1 MDTVQVGISLF
12 KSGGKLIPGIGAGIG
27 VFDNLNNIFG
37 SKTTKTLEHIAISL
51 FTPLNPYFLY
61 LIHSKKYIVREENT
75 PNKNTV
81 LDLAIDCFRCIIGA
95 IVVVIVW

>member
-37 SKTTKTLEHIAISL
+37 SKTTKTL
-51 FTPLNPYFLY
+51 P
-61 LIHSKKYIVREENT
+61 K
-75 PNKNTV
+75 
-81 LDLAIDCFRCIIGA
+81 C
-95 IVVVIVW
+95 